1 MLRVPTN
8 SRTDA
13 VLAEFGRLPLHVM
26 WHQQILK
33 YLNRIAFLPDHHP
46 VHLAFQVS
54 QKLGKNS
61 WYKRLFTRM
70 KEYNL
75 RMRPLPLE
83 VGAATDTMID
93 AYFAGLGIKK
103 GEREQTRVWQ
113 TYVSTRSPVVI
124 ESYKPQRY
132 LVDVRNFHAR
142 RMLSRF
148 RLGVTELE
156 INMGTHRKV
165 ARAERFCPVCAKL
178 GHPPVVEDELHFALV
193 CPAYSHIRS
202 KYRLFECQPRSL
214 PMLFGPARDMSKL
227 SNFLVECFQHR
238 ASALGTVYK
247 DASYH

>member
-1 MLRVPTN
+1 MLHAPGPGTLEPPVSDGQKLDLLLVLRVPTT

-156 INMGTHRKV
+156 INMGTHRERE
-165 ARAERFCPVCAKL
+165 RALKSREPV
-178 GHPPVVEDELHFALV
+178 ELCWLLDYV
-193 CPAYSHIRS
+193 YTT
-202 KYRLFECQPRSL
+202 SL
-214 PMLFGPARDMSKL
+214 KADMLIYVP
-227 SNFLVECFQHR
+227 
-238 ASALGTVYK
+238 
-247 DASYH
+247 